1 MCFEEEIF
9 TQSLL
14 EDVER
19 LYKDADPAHDF
30 SHILRVYHNA
40 KVIGLA
46 EGADIPVLLLAAL
59 LHDAKEGSKHSLNGI
74 WTIFTKSSSG
84 WNPECIPGEEKR
96 WQAGEMRC

>member
-40 KVIGLA
+40 KRIGQA
-46 EGADIPVLLLAAL
+46 EGADMPVLLLAAL
-59 LHDAKEGSKHSLNGI
+59 LHDAKEGSKHSLGSLDA
-74 WTIFTKSSSG
+74 KQDQ
-84 WNPECIPGEEKR
+84 EVR
-96 WQAGEMRC
+96 